1 MELLS
6 TALPGVVL
14 LQPKVFGDAR
24 GFFMETYSETTLAEM
39 GITSRFVQDNH
50 SLSGRGTLRG
60 LHFQLKHPQAKLC
73 RVVRGRVLDIAVDV
87 RVGSPHFGRWISAEL
102 SEENKTQIY
111 VPRGFA
117 HGFVVLSESAE
128 FLYKCDDTYHPEDE
142 GGVAWDDSQ
151 LNINW
156 MLQENGITS
165 PLLSKKDT
173 KNRRLNDIP
182 HNELPQYRGVKS

>member
-1 MELLS
+1 MELLP

-24 GFFMETYSETTLAEM
+24 GFFMETYSETKLAEL

-50 SLSGRGTLRG
+50 SLSGQGTLRG

-87 RVGSPHFGRWISAEL
+87 RVGSPNFGQWISAEL

-117 HGFVVLSESAE
+117 HGFVVLSETAE

-142 GGVAWDDSQ
+142 GGVAWDDPQ

-165 PLLSKKDT
+165 PLLSAKDT
-173 KNRRLNDIP
+173 KNRHLADIP
-182 HNELPQYRGVKS
+182 HEELLRYE